1 MTNQERDIV
10 RMSNQQSADAV
21 WSAIREIVESRPE
34 GTTIGV
40 SVRHLA
46 TGETFAIN
54 GEGNFPSASTIKILI
69 LAGLARAFDE
79 GRLTPTD
86 KRSAP
91 EDLRL
96 DGSGVMNWLD
106 PELQLTLRNHAWLM
120 TAISDNTTS
129 NVCIDAVGI
138 DEINAVGTELGAGE
152 TRLGR
157 KFMGSNAPS
166 GPSKNRSTA
175 DGLVAILTA
184 IEEDRAAS
192 PGQCAW
198 MRQCLADQQHRDRL
212 PRHLPDNVSYAGK
225 TGTIHEIVHDCGVLS
240 GPGGKIAIA
249 VLTQGFTSDYDA
261 ERLIGKIG
269 TAAAQR
275 VATT

>member
-1 MTNQERDIV
+1 MITQQSKDAVWNALRDIV
-10 RMSNQQSADAV
+10 
-21 WSAIREIVESRPE
+21 EGRPE
-34 GTTIGV
+34 GTTVGI
-40 SVRHLA
+40 SLRHLS
-46 TGETFAIN
+46 TGETFAVN
-54 GEGNFPSASTIKILI
+54 GDGDFPSASTIKILI

-79 GRLTPTD
+79 GRLHPTD

-91 EDLRL
+91 QDIRL

-106 PELQLTLRNHAWLM
+106 PELELTLKDHAWLM

-138 DEINAVGTELGAGE
+138 DEINALGTELGVE
-152 TRLGR
+152 KTRLGR

-184 IEEDRAAS
+184 IEQDHAAS
-192 PGQCAW
+192 PDQCRW
-198 MRQCLADQQHRDRL
+198 MRQLLADQQHRDRL

-249 VLTQGFTSDYDA
+249 VLTQGFKSDYDA
-261 ERLIGKIG
+261 ERFIGKIG
-269 TAAAQR
+269 LSAAEL
-275 VATT
+275 VTTS